1 MVTEL
6 KAPIDLLSDEPER
19 TEAGLRRCDRK
30 RRLVIPA
37 TGKNVIWNA
46 GYVFDGLG
54 LAE

>member
-19 TEAGLRRCDRK
+19 TEAGLRRCDWK
-30 RRLVIPA
+30 RRPGIPA
-37 TGKNVIWNA
+37 AGKNVIWKV
-46 GYVFDGLG
+46 GYVFDVLV